1 MILGFKVGY
10 KTDICGLSSETSSR
24 ERLNTSFKGRTN
36 SYVMHLDVLG
46 KHQMNI
52 TNFVKTTV
60 ALNWQKYLLHIL

>member
-10 KTDICGLSSETSSR
+10 KTGICGLSSDASGR
-24 ERLNTSFKGRTN
+24 ERLNASFKGRRN
-36 SYVMHLDVLG
+36 SYVMYLDVLG

-60 ALNWQKYLLHIL
+60 ALN